1 MKKSVEIIG
10 LPLIS
15 IQDGQ
20 TVGTVKTLIINPENK
35 TVDFLTV
42 QNENWQ
48 VTMKAVPFKKI
59 IGVGDYAVTIEHE
72 NNIID
77 LTEIP
82 IANTLVN
89 RNIKMIGNKVMT
101 RKGEL
106 LEEVVEFY
114 VDDENGRLAAIELN
128 NREEAILSFEHVVT
142 IGKEMLIVHEDSLNQ
157 FTKSVGQTTDLS
169 SGEVA
174 VTEMEDSVEH
184 DEVIQKQIDLLKG
197 KTVTDNIHGVDGEL
211 LVSEGDV
218 LTEEVIKAVQSNS
231 QAAFIQLSMSVE

>member
-59 IGVGDYAVTIEHE
+59 VGVGDYAVTIEHE

-89 RNIKMIGNKVMT
+89 QNIKMIGNKVMT

-106 LEEVVEFY
+106 LEEVIEFY
-114 VDDENGRLAAIELN
+114 VDEDNGKLAAIEVN
-128 NREEAILSFEHVVT
+128 NRDEALLPFEYVVT
-142 IGKEMLIVHEDSLNQ
+142 IGKEMLIVHEDSVNQ
-157 FTKSVGQTTDLS
+157 FISSFETTT
-169 SGEVA
+169 VA
-174 VTEMEDSVEH
+174 NEEQVEAAEETEDHDS
-184 DEVIQKQIDLLKG
+184 VIQKQVDLLKG
-197 KTVTDNIHGVDGEL
+197 KVATDNIHGVNGEL
-211 LVSEGDV
+211 LVSEGDL
-218 LTEEVIKAVQSNS
+218 LTEELIKDVQANS

>member
-20 TVGTVKTLIINPENK
+20 KVGTVKTLIINPDEK
-35 TVDFLTV
+35 SIDFLTV

-59 IGVGDYAVTIEHE
+59 IGVGDYAVTIEQE

-77 LTEIP
+77 ITEIP

-106 LEEVVEFY
+106 LDEVVEFY
-114 VDDENGRLAAIELN
+114 VDDETGKISAIELDN
-128 NREEAILSFEHVVT
+128 AENTVLPFEYVVT
-142 IGKEMLIVHEDSLNQ
+142 IGKEMIIVHEDWKNHLTSEPEAPQQSNNEVEPVQ
-157 FTKSVGQTTDLS
+157 VEEAEDHDL
-169 SGEVA
+169 VK
-174 VTEMEDSVEH
+174 
-184 DEVIQKQIDLLKG
+184 QKQMDLLKG
-197 KTVTDNIHGVDGEL
+197 KKATESIYGSDGEL
-211 LVSEGDV
+211 LVNEGEI
-218 LTEEVIKAVQSNS
+218 LTEELIETVQENS
-231 QAAFIQLSMSVE
+231 QAAFIQLSISVE